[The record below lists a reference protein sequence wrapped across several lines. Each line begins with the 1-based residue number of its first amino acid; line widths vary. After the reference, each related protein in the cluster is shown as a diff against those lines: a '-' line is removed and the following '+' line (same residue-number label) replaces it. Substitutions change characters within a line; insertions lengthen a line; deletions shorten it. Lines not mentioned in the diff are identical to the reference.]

1 MYLKFRYGLGY
12 ESLVNEVRDSIQ
24 WRRFCRISLC
34 DPVPH
39 ATTLVKLTKRYGPGV
54 VGELNRLL
62 LDKAREEKLVRGRKL
77 RVDTTVVEADIHY
90 PTDASLLAD
99 GVRVIT
105 RYVNH
110 LKKLGVEV
118 KFRDRTRSIRTRLFS
133 INKVLRRR
141 SHEVYQ
147 DVRAITGE
155 IMELAKR
162 VVASAKCVA
171 AGTEEFLQNKA
182 VRLRARLQEAI
193 ALTEKVLWQTQ
204 EVQRGN
210 RNLPERLVSLFDPG
224 ARPIRKGKLKS
235 PTEFGRKVLI
245 QETEERIVS
254 GYGVCE
260 GNPSD
265 CSLLKEAL
273 ESHKSVFSRVPR
285 AVATDR
291 RFSTADNEDFLIKQG
306 VRRVSLPRKGK
317 KTEKRR
323 VYEKESW
330 FRRLQRW
337 RAGGEDTIG
346 LLKSKYGLERSRFR
360 GDAGTQTWVG
370 LGILTYNLR
379 RLTVLAQQ

>member
-1 MYLKFRYGLGY
+1 MT
-12 ESLVNEVRDSIQ
+12 
-24 WRRFCRISLC
+24 
-34 DPVPH
+34 VPH

-110 LKKLGVEV
+110 LEKLG
-118 KFRDRTRSIRTRLFS
+118 
-133 INKVLRRR
+133 KVLRRR